1 MHNDRVNRR
10 PLACAAIL
18 AGATLVLAGCG
29 GNGSSAPAAGSAG
42 SSGTSAT
49 SRTTT
54 TPTAPSSSS
63 SDPTVTVQGVPLTA
77 QGTKLKVGQSAR
89 VSWHPNQ
96 KTTGVMKVSVT
107 KLQKVPISAF
117 SAWRLDAATQK
128 STPYFV
134 HATVRNLG
142 KTALSGVPVPLYLL
156 DGRNTLLQAS
166 TFRAAFPPCPS
177 VPLPATFTR
186 GKKAK
191 VCLVYFAPGH
201 GTLTAISFR
210 PTQDYDAI
218 TWTGPV
224 SKLQQAKKTKKA
236 KQH

>member
-1 MHNDRVNRR
+1 VK
-10 PLACAAIL
+10 
-18 AGATLVLAGCG
+18 
-29 GNGSSAPAAGSAG
+29 
-42 SSGTSAT
+42 
-49 SRTTT
+49 
-54 TPTAPSSSS
+54 
-63 SDPTVTVQGVPLTA
+63 LTD
-77 QGTKLKVGQSAR
+77 QGTALTLGQAAT
-89 VSWHPNQ
+89 VSWQPNQ
-96 KTTGVMKVSVT
+96 KQVGVIKVSVT

-177 VPLPATFTR
+177 APLPAKFTH
-186 GKKAK
+186 GKRAK

>member
-1 MHNDRVNRR
+1 MIRR
-10 PLACAAIL
+10 PAASVAFLALTAL
-18 AGATLVLAGCG
+18 ALAGCG
-29 GNGSSAPAAGSAG
+29 GG
-42 SSGTSAT
+42 
-49 SRTTT
+49 
-54 TPTAPSSSS
+54 SSSS
-63 SDPTVTVQGVPLTA
+63 ADTTPGTGGTTTAGDSGSTQTSSTVHGVKLTD
-77 QGTKLKVGQSAR
+77 QGTALTLGQAAT
-89 VSWHPNQ
+89 VSWQPNQ
-96 KTTGVMKVSVT
+96 KQVGVIKVSVT

>member
-1 MHNDRVNRR
+1 VIRR
-10 PLACAAIL
+10 PAASAAFLALAAL
-18 AGATLVLAGCG
+18 ALAGCG
-29 GNGSSAPAAGSAG
+29 GGSSSSADTTP
-42 SSGTSAT
+42 GTDG
-49 SRTTT
+49 TTT
-54 TPTAPSSSS
+54 AGDSSSTPTAG
-63 SDPTVTVQGVPLTA
+63 TVQGVKLTD
-77 QGTKLKVGQSAR
+77 QGTALTLGQAAT
-89 VSWHPNQ
+89 VSWQPNQ
-96 KTTGVMKVSVT
+96 KQVGVIKVSVT
-107 KLQKVPISAF
+107 KFQKVPISAF

>member
-1 MHNDRVNRR
+1 MIRR
-10 PLACAAIL
+10 PAASAAFLALAAF
-18 AGATLVLAGCG
+18 AVAGCG
-29 GNGSSAPAAGSAG
+29 GG
-42 SSGTSAT
+42 
-49 SRTTT
+49 
-54 TPTAPSSSS
+54 SSSS
-63 SDPTVTVQGVPLTA
+63 ADTTPGTGGTTTAGDSGSTRSTGTVQGVTLTD
-77 QGTKLKVGQSAR
+77 QGTALRLGQAAT
-89 VSWHPNQ
+89 VSWQPNQ
-96 KTTGVMKVSVT
+96 KQVGVIKVSVT

-117 SAWRLDAATQK
+117 RAWRLDAATQK

-134 HATVRNLG
+134 HATVRNMG
-142 KTALSGVPVPLYLL
+142 TTALSGVPVPLYLL

-166 TFRAAFPPCPS
+166 TFRADFPPCPS
-177 VPLPATFTR
+177 TPLPAKFTH
-186 GKKAK
+186 GKKAT

-224 SKLQQAKKTKKA
+224 KRAQPAKKAEKA

>member
-1 MHNDRVNRR
+1 VIRR
-10 PLACAAIL
+10 PAASAAFLALAAL
-18 AGATLVLAGCG
+18 ALAGCG
-29 GNGSSAPAAGSAG
+29 GGSSSSADTTP
-42 SSGTSAT
+42 GTGG
-49 SRTTT
+49 TTT
-54 TPTAPSSSS
+54 AGDSSSTPTAG
-63 SDPTVTVQGVPLTA
+63 TVQGVKLTD
-77 QGTKLKVGQSAR
+77 QGTALTLGQAAT
-89 VSWHPNQ
+89 VSWQPNQ
-96 KTTGVMKVSVT
+96 KQVGVIKVSVT

-117 SAWRLDAATQK
+117 SAWRLDAATQR

-177 VPLPATFTR
+177 APLPATFTR

>member
-1 MHNDRVNRR
+1 VK
-10 PLACAAIL
+10 
-18 AGATLVLAGCG
+18 
-29 GNGSSAPAAGSAG
+29 
-42 SSGTSAT
+42 
-49 SRTTT
+49 
-54 TPTAPSSSS
+54 
-63 SDPTVTVQGVPLTA
+63 LTD
-77 QGTKLKVGQSAR
+77 QGTALTLGQAAT
-89 VSWHPNQ
+89 VSWQPNQ
-96 KTTGVMKVSVT
+96 KQVGVIKVSVT